1 MRADAKKYHLVYPHQ
16 LFEEALSFP
25 QSTRFLL
32 IEDPLFF
39 GDRKYPRR
47 FHKQKIVLHR
57 ASMRAF
63 ADRLNEKGFRTE
75 YLEYGEYPDPVRVAG
90 FLRKQGAGEVTMYD
104 PVDFVLEKR
113 ARMAFASFRSF
124 TLLETPNFLTPL
136 PVVHD
141 FFRGK
146 KNFLMNSFYIFQR
159 RRLGILVENGAP
171 LGGKWSFD
179 AENRKRLPQGLR
191 IPPPIHFKKNK
202 YVEEAVQYANQ
213 NFKQN
218 PGRAEEFDYPIDR
231 AGSKRLLA
239 DFMKKRLAGFG
250 AYEDA
255 ISEEQVVLF
264 HSKLSAPLNIGL
276 LSPSEIIARALLM
289 EAKVPR
295 ASLEGFIRQIIGWR
309 EFMRAVYVLRGSEIR
324 RRNVL
329 NHKNNL
335 PDAWYGATTGIAPI
349 DATIRKVLKHAY
361 CHHIE
366 RLMILGNFMLLLK
379 ITPDH
384 VYGWFMDL
392 FIDAYDWVMVPN
404 VYAMSQFADGGTITT
419 KPYFSSSNYV
429 RKMSDYKKGPWCEI
443 WDSLFYNFLSA
454 HRSMISRNP
463 RLNVLL
469 KHLDRLSKE
478 KRASMMANAKKYI

>member
-1 MRADAKKYHLVYPHQ
+1 
-16 LFEEALSFP
+16 
-25 QSTRFLL
+25 
-32 IEDPLFF
+32 
-39 GDRKYPRR
+39 
-47 FHKQKIVLHR
+47 
-57 ASMRAF
+57 
-63 ADRLNEKGFRTE
+63 
-75 YLEYGEYPDPVRVAG
+75 
-90 FLRKQGAGEVTMYD
+90 
-104 PVDFVLEKR
+104 
-113 ARMAFASFRSF
+113 
-124 TLLETPNFLTPL
+124 
-136 PVVHD
+136 
-141 FFRGK
+141 
-146 KNFLMNSFYIFQR
+146 
-159 RRLGILVENGAP
+159 
-171 LGGKWSFD
+171 
-179 AENRKRLPQGLR
+179 
-191 IPPPIHFKKNK
+191 
-202 YVEEAVQYANQ
+202 
-213 NFKQN
+213 
-218 PGRAEEFDYPIDR
+218 
-231 AGSKRLLA
+231 
-239 DFMKKRLAGFG
+239 MKKRLAGFG